1 MRFGVAIPQSGPF
14 VDTDVQ
20 RRLATEI
27 EAMGYDSLWVS
38 DHVIVPAGEGYI
50 PEVMLEP
57 LALLA
62 WLAAETSTITIG
74 TSVLILPYR
83 DPVFTAKFV
92 ASVDALAGGRVVL
105 GVGAGWHEKEFGA
118 LSADYA
124 ARGAVTDEYL
134 RVIRNLWETE
144 TSSFAGTWKRY
155 DDMRMFPK
163 GDAGRTG
170 TIPIVVGGN
179 AKASVRR
186 AGELGDGWHPINLAP
201 AQLADGVA
209 RYRDECARFGREP
222 GPVILRHMPGG
233 RTTPEGRPP
242 LSGSPGEQAA
252 DLVAYA
258 EAGLDELML
267 SVGGRTPDDLLA
279 RLERFQV
286 EVVSASGS
294 PQ

>member
-20 RRLATEI
+20 HRLAREI

-50 PEVMLEP
+50 PEVMHEP

-83 DPVFTAKFV
+83 DPVFTAKFA
-92 ASVDALAGGRVVL
+92 ASVDVLAGGRVVL
-105 GVGAGWHEKEFGA
+105 GVGAGWHEREFGA
-118 LSADYA
+118 LSADYS

-144 TSSFAGTWKRY
+144 TSSFAGRWKRY

-163 GDAGRTG
+163 GAAGRTG
-170 TIPIVVGGN
+170 PIPIVVGGN
-179 AKASVRR
+179 SPASVRR
-186 AGELGDGWHPINLAP
+186 AGELGDGWHPINLSP
-201 AQLADGVA
+201 AQLGEGVA
-209 RYRDECARFGREP
+209 RYRDACARFGREP
-222 GPVILRHMPGG
+222 GTVILRHMPGG

-242 LSGSPGEQAA
+242 LSGSPEEQAA
-252 DLVAYA
+252 DLQAYA
-258 EAGLDELML
+258 DVGLDELML
-267 SVGGRTPDDLLA
+267 SVGARTPDDLLA
-279 RLERFQV
+279 RLERFQT

-294 PQ
+294 PR